1 MDYNNDNENNEY
13 SNESENRA
21 NSYNNSR
28 DNLNEGGESNRF
40 EQNETEQHNAA
51 HAESTQSDEQRPDR
65 ENEIDQRRREEDKEK
80 AYLYQ
85 GSSYYEAGQRR
96 PEKRKKRFS
105 GFSLIAAMIVFTLL
119 GTSLG
124 VYGAY
129 NVLPGTSLFE
139 NSKLGKLIGE
149 NSGGVEKVFTPALAS
164 EGLTIP
170 VIVRKVQPAVVT
182 VAVKVQ
188 SQGNIFNP
196 QAGYSENIG
205 TGFILNEEG
214 LIATNYHVVQGGE
227 DVTVTLYTGD
237 EVSAKVVNF
246 DAANDLAVLQMDEK
260 VKVPGVVELG
270 DSENLLVGESVIA
283 IGNPVSKDFA
293 GTVTAGIISATER
306 KVQVANTE
314 YSYIQTDA
322 AINGGN
328 SGGPLIN
335 AKGQVIGINS
345 AKISSE
351 SVEGIGFAIPINV
364 LINGLDVLSRAQLII
379 GIAGREV
386 NETMA
391 TQTKMPVGVLVVE
404 VQKDTP
410 AYLSALIVGDVI
422 TEFDGKKVSSVKE
435 INDIKN
441 TKTSGDEVLLKIFRD
456 GVYLDLK
463 LTLREK

>member
-1 MDYNNDNENNEY
+1 M
-13 SNESENRA
+13 
-21 NSYNNSR
+21 
-28 DNLNEGGESNRF
+28 
-40 EQNETEQHNAA
+40 
-51 HAESTQSDEQRPDR
+51 
-65 ENEIDQRRREEDKEK
+65 
-80 AYLYQ
+80 
-85 GSSYYEAGQRR
+85 
-96 PEKRKKRFS
+96 
-105 GFSLIAAMIVFTLL
+105 
-119 GTSLG
+119 
-124 VYGAY
+124 
-129 NVLPGTSLFE
+129 
-139 NSKLGKLIGE
+139 
-149 NSGGVEKVFTPALAS
+149 
-164 EGLTIP
+164 
-170 VIVRKVQPAVVT
+170 
-182 VAVKVQ
+182 
-188 SQGNIFNP
+188 
-196 QAGYSENIG
+196 
-205 TGFILNEEG
+205 
-214 LIATNYHVVQGGE
+214 
-227 DVTVTLYTGD
+227 
-237 EVSAKVVNF
+237 
-246 DAANDLAVLQMDEK
+246 
-260 VKVPGVVELG
+260 
-270 DSENLLVGESVIA
+270 GESVIA